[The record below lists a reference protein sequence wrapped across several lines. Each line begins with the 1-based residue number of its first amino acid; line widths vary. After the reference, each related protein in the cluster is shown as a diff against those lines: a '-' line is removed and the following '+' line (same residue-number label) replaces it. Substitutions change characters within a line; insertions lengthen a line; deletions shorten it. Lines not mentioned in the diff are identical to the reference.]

1 VPLRIN
7 TEVVSGKII
16 THVFNFLLLYLLLF
30 VFGSV
35 LLAMMGLDFMTS
47 IGAMATSLG
56 NVGPGIGGVGPADNF
71 AWLPGHI
78 KVFLAFVMLIGR
90 LEIFT
95 VLVLFTPY
103 FWRLN

>member
-1 VPLRIN
+1 M
-7 TEVVSGKII
+7 
-16 THVFNFLLLYLLLF
+16 LF

-35 LLAMMGLDFMTS
+35 VLAMMGLDFMTA

-56 NVGPGIGGVGPADNF
+56 NVGPGIGDVGPVDNF
-71 AWLPGHI
+71 AWLPSHI
-78 KVFLAFVMLIGR
+78 KVFLSFVMLVGR